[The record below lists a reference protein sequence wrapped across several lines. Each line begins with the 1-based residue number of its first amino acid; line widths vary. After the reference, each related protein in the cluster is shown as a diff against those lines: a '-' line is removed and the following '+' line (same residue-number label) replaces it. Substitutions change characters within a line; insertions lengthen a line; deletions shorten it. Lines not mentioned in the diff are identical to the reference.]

1 MDSHPEVHARERAV
15 TLFMSSAVRLLLCLC
30 LPGLISCTA
39 MKLPPLQTV
48 SKVDLQRYVG
58 DWYVFAHI
66 PYSLEKGKVGTLDR
80 YALRPDGRMDNI
92 FLFRR
97 GSLDAP
103 LEQWKG
109 VAWVHDKETNA
120 EWRVQFIWP
129 LRVPY
134 LVIELD
140 PEYQW
145 SVVGYPN
152 RKLAWVLSRKPTL
165 DDKTYADILKRLA
178 KHGYDPARLV
188 KVPQRPE

>member
-1 MDSHPEVHARERAV
+1 M
-15 TLFMSSAVRLLLCLC
+15 LSAVRLLLCLC
-30 LPGLISCTA
+30 LPGLISCAA

-48 SKVDLQRYVG
+48 PKVDLQRYAG

-66 PYSLEKGKVGTLDR
+66 PYSLEKGKVGTFDR
-80 YALRPDGRMDNI
+80 YVLRPDGRMDNI

-134 LVIELD
+134 LIIDLD
-140 PEYQW
+140 PDYQW

-152 RKLAWVLSRKPTL
+152 RKLAWVLSRKPVL
-165 DDKTYADILKRLA
+165 DAATYEGILKRLE
-178 KHGYDPARLV
+178 KQGYDPARLV